1 LPTRGTIETPSQKLY
16 FPRADFERNE
26 CYATPGPW
34 CCAECCENLKIEI
47 LCRFRR
53 VQNLVKLSYRLMKQS
68 VKSCEKN
75 AAVVVKHVPLFRK
88 HLGGNLA
95 CAATIRELYEGKRV
109 MLNKITEEQVGS
121 LPICRWRHPY
131 CIFLSFFL
139 QCLSVIFWRCEM
151 ANLGWVMF

>member
-1 LPTRGTIETPSQKLY
+1 
-16 FPRADFERNE
+16 
-26 CYATPGPW
+26 
-34 CCAECCENLKIEI
+34 
-47 LCRFRR
+47 
-53 VQNLVKLSYRLMKQS
+53 MKQS